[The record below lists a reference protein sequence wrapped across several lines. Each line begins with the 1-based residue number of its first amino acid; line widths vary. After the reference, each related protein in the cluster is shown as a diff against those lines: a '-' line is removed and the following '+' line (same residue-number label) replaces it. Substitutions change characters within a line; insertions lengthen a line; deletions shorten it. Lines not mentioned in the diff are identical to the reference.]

1 MRPIN
6 FNLSN
11 RLPGDQSEVMLTN
24 EKCMI
29 KMPMPMTTPSIG
41 QIADEK
47 FFIEG
52 DSIRKL

>member
-11 RLPGDQSEVMLTN
+11 RLPDDQSEVMLTN
-24 EKCMI
+24 EKCTI
-29 KMPMPMTTPSIG
+29 EMPMPMTTPSIG

-47 FFIEG
+47 FLLKGIA
-52 DSIRKL
+52 